1 MRNVK
6 IFAYATAATCD
17 GHTGRTTESERGR
30 EVKRRGGKE
39 GCVKCARARQTCPVI
54 VL

>member
-6 IFAYATAATCD
+6 TFAYATATTCD
-17 GHTGRTTESERGR
+17 GHTGRITDRERGR
-30 EVKRRGGKE
+30 GGKR
-39 GCVKCARARQTCPVI
+39 GVKCARARQTCPVI